1 MAILQS
7 AKAAPTAQP
16 RAGIGICSATAE
28 YNLTAAL
35 ALNDVINM
43 VKIPA
48 GATVLDMILVSDN
61 LDTNGAPTI
70 TLDVGDNT
78 VANYY
83 INASL
88 IGQTNGIERMAAH
101 PKTYTAED
109 MLSVTVATG
118 PATGAVAGNISFTVF
133 YTMDK

>member
-1 MAILQS
+1 MATLQS
-7 AKAAPTAQP
+7 AKAATTAQP

-48 GATVLDMILVSDN
+48 GATIFDLILVSDD

-70 TLDVGDNT
+70 TFDVGDS
-78 VANYY
+78 AAPSYY
-83 INASL
+83 ILAST
-88 IGQTNGIERMAAH
+88 IGQTSGIERIAAH

-109 MLSVTVATG
+109 MLSVKVSAG
-118 PATGAVAGNISFTVF
+118 PATGAVAGNISLTAL